1 MSTRDRSCPLVRR
14 PEGAKIK
21 ETAAPQTLDGVI
33 VRLGDLT
40 ELSPTRRRDLVSA
53 VRRMAGILGRT
64 AAQTPARLSELKPA
78 LARIHPEQL
87 DPPIANKT
95 WTNLRSNFL
104 MALRVT
110 GASQGAARSPL
121 EAPWAELYEALPES
135 RLTGGLSRFVRFL
148 DAEEIAPDEVDD
160 LVVERF
166 MEWVA
171 QNTLLDPRQQ
181 RDLHRRTTRLWNE
194 ADESSAGWPKHT
206 LSIPDHRGPRTTL
219 AFEELPTKL
228 KEEITR
234 HLEWLAGGD
243 PLADHQPPRP
253 CKPETIRHRH
263 DTLLFAASA
272 WVNRGH
278 SVAELTSLR
287 DMVES
292 DRVKEMLRHY
302 YAKADDANETTN
314 GGANT
319 LGEPRVVAHMIAQA
333 LFSVARHWLQVDE
346 ELLQPLREIKSK
358 LGPQRSG
365 LTNKNRIALR
375 QFEDDRNKHLLLSLP
390 DKLFDEALVEDL
402 GDERSAVKAQLGL
415 AIEVLLMAPVRAR
428 NLIRLRFDESLIRP
442 GGKRGPWHV
451 VLNEKDTKTA
461 DPIEYVLPDHLT
473 EMIDVYAKR
482 FRKSLGPPGRS
493 GDAGYLFPG
502 RKGGH
507 KGQTTLTGQI
517 KSIIFKRTG
526 LTLTA
531 HQFRHLA
538 AKFLLD
544 AEPGNYAAA
553 GQLLGHRNA
562 KTTIGMYTGMRSM
575 AAGRHHD
582 RLLGLERE
590 RLKEA
595 HEPSK
600 ETDTRRPARRKRYG
614 GTKL

>member
-1 MSTRDRSCPLVRR
+1 M
-14 PEGAKIK
+14 K
-21 ETAAPQTLDGVI
+21 EPVAPQKLSEVITALDQC
-33 VRLGDLT
+33 RD
-40 ELSPTRRRDLVSA
+40 LSPTRRRDLVSS
-53 VRRMAGILGRT
+53 VRRVAGILGRT
-64 AAQTPARLSELKPA
+64 PAQTPARLSELKPA

-87 DPPIANKT
+87 DPRIANKT

-104 MALRVT
+104 MALRIT
-110 GASQGAARSPL
+110 GASQGAGWALL
-121 EAPWAELYEALPES
+121 EAPWAKLYEALPEK
-135 RLTGGLSRFVRFL
+135 RVKDGLSRFIHFL
-148 DAEEIAPDEVDD
+148 SAKGIPGDDVDD
-160 LVVERF
+160 AVVQHF

-194 ADESSAGWPKHT
+194 AGESSAGWPKQT

-219 AFEELPTKL
+219 AFEELSPKL
-228 KEEITR
+228 QKEINR

-243 PLADHQPPRP
+243 PMADHQPPRP
-253 CKPETIRHRH
+253 CKPETIRHRR

-278 SVAELTSLR
+278 SVADLTSLR
-287 DMVES
+287 DMVEPE
-292 DRVKEMLRHY
+292 RVKEMLRHY
-302 YAKADDANETTN
+302 YVRTDDDN

-319 LGEPRVVAHMIAQA
+319 IGKPRVMAHMIAQT
-333 LFSVARHWLQVDE
+333 LFSVARHWLPVDE
-346 ELLQPLREIKSK
+346 ELLQSLREVKSK

-365 LTNKNRIALR
+365 LTNKNRVALR

-390 DKLFDEALVEDL
+390 GKLFDEALAKDL

-428 NLIRLRFDESLIRP
+428 NLIRLRFDDSLIRP
-442 GGKRGPWHV
+442 GGKRGPWHI
-451 VLNEKDTKTA
+451 VLNEEDTKTG

-482 FRKSLGPPGRS
+482 FRKWLGPSGGS

-562 KTTIGMYTGMRSM
+562 KTTISMYTGMRTM

-595 HEPSK
+595 HEPRPGAGGSSEPK
-600 ETDTRRPARRKRYG
+600 KRRPVRRKRLRRS
-614 GTKL
+614 KI

>member
-1 MSTRDRSCPLVRR
+1 MNKSAT
-14 PEGAKIK
+14 
-21 ETAAPQTLDGVI
+21 PQTLDGVI
-33 VRLGDLT
+33 ARLGDLT
-40 ELSPTRRRDLVSA
+40 DLGLTRRRDLVSS
-53 VRRMAGILGRT
+53 VRRMAHILGRT
-64 AAQTPARLSELKPA
+64 PAETPARLNDLKPA
-78 LARIHPEQL
+78 LTKIHPEQM
-87 DPPIANKT
+87 DPPISKKT

-110 GASQGAARSPL
+110 GASQGGGRSLL
-121 EAPWAELYEALPES
+121 EAPWAELYEALPEK
-135 RLTGGLSRFVRFL
+135 RVKDGLSRFIHFL
-148 DAEEIAPDEVDD
+148 SAKGIPGDDVDD
-160 LVVERF
+160 AVVQHF

-194 ADESSAGWPKHT
+194 AGESSAGWPKQT

-219 AFEELPTKL
+219 AFEELSPKL
-228 KEEITR
+228 QKEINR

-243 PLADHQPPRP
+243 PMADHQPPRP
-253 CKPETIRHRH
+253 CKPETIRHRR

-287 DMVES
+287 EMVEP
-292 DRVKEMLRHY
+292 DRVKEMLRQY
-302 YAKADDANETTN
+302 YAKEDNASETTD

-319 LGEPRVVAHMIAQA
+319 LGEPRVMAHMIAQA

-346 ELLQPLREIKSK
+346 KLLQSLRDIKAK
-358 LGPQRSG
+358 LGPQRTG
-365 LTNKNRIALR
+365 LTAKNRAALR

-390 DKLFDEALVEDL
+390 GKLFEEALAEDR
-402 GDERSAVKAQLGL
+402 GDERSAVKAQMAL
-415 AIEVLLMAPVRAR
+415 AIEILLMAPVRAR
-428 NLIRLRFDESLIRP
+428 NLIRLRFGESLIRP
-442 GGKRGPWHV
+442 GGKRGPWHI
-451 VLNEKDTKTA
+451 VLNEEDTKTG

-482 FRKSLGPPGRS
+482 FRKWLGPSGGS

-562 KTTIGMYTGMRSM
+562 KTTISMYTGMRTR

-595 HEPSK
+595 HEPRRGAGGSSEPEK
-600 ETDTRRPARRKRYG
+600 RRPVRRKRLRRS
-614 GTKL
+614 KI